1 MTRHPGPPVNAV
13 KLTGAT
19 KTYQLAGESLF
30 QRMTALK
37 SHADFSGT
45 PRVGVDIPLWKLD
58 EKPYFGGD
66 GLPRVGDH
74 VHN

>member
-1 MTRHPGPPVNAV
+1 M
-13 KLTGAT
+13 
-19 KTYQLAGESLF
+19 F